1 MSKEEFKILEGAL
14 TEANLTNLNNDGWK
28 PVFGLETVLKGIYRI
43 VFSRHTPDDNAYDES
58 LTGLLKLVQSPELVE
73 KNIRILQN
81 QLSASKAAQHEAE
94 NAKTEATRQIHE
106 AESFTAQLIAQQE
119 THRTAVKQLEE
130 NVHQFEME
138 KAAHDANVAA
148 LSEKQRIHNEAVKS
162 HQADVAKFATIQ
174 KAHEDKVVADH
185 KTLDQR
191 SLDLGKIK
199 DSLDS
204 KASLL
209 AINEAA
215 LKEKLEKLKSLAG

>member
-1 MSKEEFKILEGAL
+1 
-14 TEANLTNLNNDGWK
+14 
-28 PVFGLETVLKGIYRI
+28 
-43 VFSRHTPDDNAYDES
+43 
-58 LTGLLKLVQSPELVE
+58 
-73 KNIRILQN
+73 
-81 QLSASKAAQHEAE
+81 
-94 NAKTEATRQIHE
+94 
-106 AESFTAQLIAQQE
+106 
-119 THRTAVKQLEE
+119 
-130 NVHQFEME
+130 ME

-185 KTLDQR
+185 KTLDQH
-191 SLDLGKIK
+191 
-199 DSLDS
+199 SLDS